1 MSDKTRHD
9 PAADLPPHDPQ
20 ASESGLD
27 NLISPQNPSSMSRAE
42 DDPAVFDHS
51 PEFHDRPGQGVEP
64 PLPHDRED
72 SRHDPAL
79 DEGPGPAEGR
89 TDNRAGG

>member
-1 MSDKTRHD
+1 MSRKPHHDD

-20 ASESGLD
+20 ASESGLE

-42 DDPAVFDHS
+42 DDPVVFEHS

-64 PLPHDRED
+64 PLPAEK
-72 SRHDPAL
+72 SPTEEPAL
-79 DEGPGPAEGR
+79 EGGPGPAEGR